1 MTTPTTPSTEL
12 GIDGHAGHLVARR
25 WEATDPT
32 YVALL
37 CHGYGEHIGRYEE
50 VASRL
55 AGDGAAVYGIDHVGH
70 GRSDGDRVLV
80 EDFEGVVDDV
90 RRLDQTARAEHPG
103 LPVVLVGHSM
113 GGMIGARYA
122 QRYGDDLACVVLSG
136 PVIGRWDAVTALLA
150 MDEIPDVPIDPSTL
164 SRDAAVG
171 QAYVD
176 DPLVWHGP
184 FKRATLAALQTCIDA
199 INDAGPVTSTPVL
212 WLHGEEDQLVPMEA
226 SRTGWQRIAGPGAE
240 QKSYPGARHEI
251 FNETN
256 RSDVLDDVLA
266 FVHSHL
272 PEPEPLPA

>member
-1 MTTPTTPSTEL
+1 MTTATTPSTEF

-25 WEATDPT
+25 WEAAAPT

-90 RRLDQTARAEHPG
+90 RRLERTARAENPD
-103 LPVVLVGHSM
+103 LPVVLIGHSM

-122 QRYGDDLACVVLSG
+122 QRYGADLACVVLSG

-150 MDEIPDVPIDPSTL
+150 AEEIPDAPIDPATL

-171 QAYVD
+171 RAYVD

-184 FKRATLAALQTCIDA
+184 FKRPTLEALQSCIDTISA
-199 INDAGPVTSTPVL
+199 AGPIDTTPVL
-212 WLHGEEDQLVPMEA
+212 WLHGEDDQLVPMAA
-226 SRTGWQRIAGPGAE
+226 SREGWQRIAGPGAE

-256 RSDVLDDVLA
+256 RSEVLDDVLT
-266 FVHSHL
+266 FVHAHV
-272 PEPEPLPA
+272 PTPA